1 MSVAFLATLLAVAS
15 LPDGA
20 AGDAAVA
27 ECAVDVADDADDAA
41 VALAAAV
48 FADAGGD
55 DLVAFDDADGRTDG
69 GYKCPGSSC
78 DTP

>member
-1 MSVAFLATLLAVAS
+1 MALCPSRLATLLAVAS

-41 VALAAAV
+41 VARRSRTLAA
-48 FADAGGD
+48 DRG
-55 DLVAFDDADGRTDG
+55 LRRLSRYTDG
-69 GYKCPGSSC
+69 GSTSLERQRVL
-78 DTP
+78 